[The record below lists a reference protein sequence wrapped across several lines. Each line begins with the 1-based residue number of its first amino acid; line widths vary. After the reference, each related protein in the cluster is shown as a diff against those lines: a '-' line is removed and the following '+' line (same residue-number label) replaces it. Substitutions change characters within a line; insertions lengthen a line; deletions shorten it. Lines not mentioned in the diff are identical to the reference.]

1 MSRDASKTT
10 AKSNM
15 VLSTMKDNEE
25 TLTFVTE
32 SPTLYF
38 ARVLDMPP
46 DVFKDIIKIT
56 VKMKRNDKVTYT
68 LLIHRETR

>member
-38 ARVLDMPP
+38 ARVLDTPQKC
-46 DVFKDIIKIT
+46 FQKYHKNYC
-56 VKMKRNDKVTYT
+56 KN
-68 LLIHRETR
+68 ETK